1 MEVAAAG
8 QQHEGDGVIAAVI
21 AVVALAL
28 VVAALLWSQHCERRG
43 WAAERRALVD
53 RAIAR
58 HVGEVAALDRTN
70 GRTKQREPEPPKL
83 IEGLT

>member
-1 MEVAAAG
+1 
-8 QQHEGDGVIAAVI
+8 VIAAVV

-28 VVAALLWSQHCERRG
+28 VLVVVLLTQYRERQG

-58 HVGEVAALDRTN
+58 HVGEVAVLDRTN
-70 GRTKQREPEPPKL
+70 GRTKPQREPEPPKL